1 VGTKQYRK
9 ARPYNLMLLKEELIA
24 QLSLMRKHSR
34 IPKIQLQQAHH
45 LKNMLRESEGVLHV
59 DFI

>member
-1 VGTKQYRK
+1 
-9 ARPYNLMLLKEELIA
+9 MLLKEELIA